1 MNTKDLVAV
10 TSRSFS
16 KNKTLVNRLKESY
29 SKIKLNSDGLSL
41 KGDELISF
49 LKDADKI
56 IIGLE
61 KIDKTV
67 LDNLPKLK
75 LISKYGV
82 GLNNI
87 NLEDVKEKNIKLS
100 FTPGVNKQSV
110 AELALMHI
118 LVSLRKT
125 HMSLEDIKSGIWTQE
140 KGNELYKKT
149 VGILGYGNI
158 GRELRKMLKPFD
170 NEVIVFDELDVND
183 KSVTQVTLE
192 EIFSRSDI
200 ISIHLPL
207 IESTKNIIDKK
218 LLSIAKKNLKIIN
231 TSRGGIINE
240 DDLYNFLNKNSNAF
254 GGLDVFETEPC
265 FSSKLMELKNFNAT
279 SHIGSMTNEGVISM
293 GFAAIMG
300 LD

>member
-1 MNTKDLVAV
+1 MNTKELVAV

-16 KNKTLVNRLKESY
+16 KNKILVSKLKESY
-29 SKIKLNSDGLSL
+29 SKVKLNIDGMSL
-41 KGDELISF
+41 KGEELINF

-61 KIDKTV
+61 KIDKTI
-67 LDNLPKLK
+67 LDNLPNLK

-87 NLEDVKEKNIKLS
+87 NLDDIKEKNIKLS
-100 FTPGVNKQSV
+100 FTPGVNKKSV

-125 HMSLEDIKSGIWTQE
+125 QMSLIDIKSGIWSQE

-158 GRELRKMLKPFD
+158 GRELRKMLIPFD
-170 NEVIVFDELDVND
+170 NEILVYDELKIKDN
-183 KSVTQVTLE
+183 SVSQVSLK
-192 EIFSRSDI
+192 EIFSRSDV
-200 ISIHLPL
+200 ISVHLPFV
-207 IESTKNIIDKK
+207 ESTRNIVDKK
-218 LLSIAKKNLKIIN
+218 VLSIAKKNIKIIN

-240 DDLYNFLNKNSNAF
+240 DDLFIFLDNNINAF
-254 GGLDVFETEPC
+254 AGLDVFEEEPC
-265 FSSKLMELKNFNAT
+265 FNSKLMELKNFNAT
-279 SHIGSMTNEGVISM
+279 SHIGSMTDEGILSM
-293 GFAAIMG
+293 GFAAIIG

>member
-1 MNTKDLVAV
+1 MNTKELVAV

-16 KNKTLVNRLKESY
+16 KNKILVSKLKESY
-29 SKIKLNSDGLSL
+29 SKVKLNIDGMSL
-41 KGDELISF
+41 KGEELINF

-61 KIDKTV
+61 KIDKTI
-67 LDNLPKLK
+67 LDNLPNLK

-87 NLEDVKEKNIKLS
+87 NLDDIKEKNIKLS
-100 FTPGVNKQSV
+100 FTPGVNKKSV

-125 HMSLEDIKSGIWTQE
+125 QMSLIDIKSGIWSQE

-158 GRELRKMLKPFD
+158 GRELRKMLIPFD
-170 NEVIVFDELDVND
+170 NEILVYDELKIKDN
-183 KSVTQVTLE
+183 SVSQVSLK
-192 EIFSRSDI
+192 EIFSRSDV
-200 ISIHLPL
+200 ISVHLPF
-207 IESTKNIIDKK
+207 IESTRNIVDKK
-218 LLSIAKKNLKIIN
+218 VLSIAKKNIKIIN

-240 DDLYNFLNKNSNAF
+240 DDLFIFLDKNINAF
-254 GGLDVFETEPC
+254 AGLDVFEEEPC
-265 FSSKLMELKNFNAT
+265 FNSKLMELKNFNAT
-279 SHIGSMTNEGVISM
+279 SHIGSMTDEGILSM
-293 GFAAIMG
+293 GFAAIIG